1 MRPRRIVGTSM
12 GAIIGAAL
20 AAGRSP
26 DAIEADA
33 GRAQMHRLMRR
44 RGRLALFDPRR
55 VLEHV
60 ARELGDPDIEDL
72 PIPLGITA
80 YDLVAGRPRL
90 ITSGRLI
97 DALEVSIAVP
107 LFFPPRRDR
116 DGVWCD
122 AGPWEGIP
130 VTLARAWAPSLP
142 VDRRPGRHPEAG
154 ISGQPARR
162 GLPACRFVAARG
174 RRRLGPPD
182 RAPLPGPPDQPMGR
196 PGRARAAR
204 PAHRAPAGPDEC
216 APVRA
221 HRAGRGHRRA
231 RCAAGPRVHL
241 GRGAGPCRLRRTA
254 ASCSS
259 TPIPTT
265 SRWGPAAPS
274 RASSPRGC
282 GSTSSPAPMAPRAR
296 STIPRSTTT
305 RRALG
310 WPPFARRSWRAR
322 WMRSVVVPS
331 TTTCSAT
338 GTPG

>member
-1 MRPRRIVGTSM
+1 MTTPSFADGFTLALGGGGARGWAHVGVARALERRGMRPRRIVGTSM

-44 RGRLALFDPRR
+44 RGRFALFDPRG

-80 YDLVAGRPRL
+80 YDLVEGRPRL

-130 VTLARAWAPSLP
+130 VTLARAWAPRLP
-142 VDRRPGRHPEAG
+142 VIGVLADIPKPAFLASRPGAAFLHAASSRLG
-154 ISGQPARR
+154 VGVGSDRLTARR
-162 GLPACRFVAARG
+162 YLALLTNRWADPVVREPPDLLIAP
-174 RRRLGPPD
+174 RLG
-182 RAPLPGPPDQPMGR
+182 RMNALQFGR
-196 PGRARAAR
+196 I
-204 PAHRAPAGPDEC
+204 APAVAIGERDALLALASISE
-216 APVRA
+216 ASV
-221 HRAGRGHRRA
+221 HAG
-231 RCAAGPRVHL
+231 
-241 GRGAGPCRLRRTA
+241 
-254 ASCSS
+254 
-259 TPIPTT
+259 
-265 SRWGPAAPS
+265 
-274 RASSPRGC
+274 
-282 GSTSSPAPMAPRAR
+282 
-296 STIPRSTTT
+296 
-305 RRALG
+305 
-310 WPPFARRSWRAR
+310 
-322 WMRSVVVPS
+322 
-331 TTTCSAT
+331 
-338 GTPG
+338 